1 MLQIKN
7 LSIYHRKDLRPIV
20 ENFSFFLNPGDKA
33 VIIGE
38 EGNGKST
45 LLKLI
50 YDEELVADYAG
61 YEGEILRGGLR
72 MGYLSQ
78 ELTGEQKEKT
88 VYEFLTEIP
97 AFYEKSPKELAAIAA
112 ELGISQEMLFSD
124 QKMGTLSGGEK
135 VKVQLAGLLI
145 EAADIFLLDEP
156 SNDIDIGTL
165 ELLENY

>member
-50 YDEELVADYAG
+50 YDEELVADYAV

-72 MGYLSQ
+72 MGYLAQ
-78 ELTGEQKEKT
+78 ELSSAKKEKT
-88 VYEFLTEIP
+88 VYEFLSEIP
-97 AFYEKSPKELAAIAA
+97 AFYEKSPKELAAVAV
-112 ELGISQEMLFSD
+112 ELGISQEMLF
-124 QKMGTLSGGEK
+124 LIRRWERFR
-135 VKVQLAGLLI
+135 AGRR
-145 EAADIFLLDEP
+145 
-156 SNDIDIGTL
+156 
-165 ELLENY
+165 